1 MSQEVT
7 AVVSEDLKQALQ
19 ERAREVG
26 GTVAEQVRAALGS
39 YVAQDSPQERS
50 SVELSMNAKR
60 ETQVKVKVYAG
71 DDPETLADAGARAVA
86 LYNDLVAEVSPPPA
100 AAFAATISAAAGA

>member
-39 YVAQDSPQERS
+39 YVSQDSPQERS

-71 DDPETLADAGARAVA
+71 DTPETLAEARDRAVE
-86 LYNDLVAEVSPPPA
+86 LYLDLVEAVTPPA
-100 AAFAATISAAAGA
+100 AAEEA